1 VQFEKDENL
10 VEAIRASKLTYVKL
24 SKVAWG
30 TWHWTLKSNKRNQ
43 AKEMD
48 AISKYHDSKIIHG
61 RYISYL
67 YI

>member
-1 VQFEKDENL
+1 MYLHPCDTVRHDTT
-10 VEAIRASKLTYVKL
+10 RHDS
-24 SKVAWG
+24 
-30 TWHWTLKSNKRNQ
+30 HQ

-48 AISKYHDSKIIHG
+48 VISKYHDSKIIHG